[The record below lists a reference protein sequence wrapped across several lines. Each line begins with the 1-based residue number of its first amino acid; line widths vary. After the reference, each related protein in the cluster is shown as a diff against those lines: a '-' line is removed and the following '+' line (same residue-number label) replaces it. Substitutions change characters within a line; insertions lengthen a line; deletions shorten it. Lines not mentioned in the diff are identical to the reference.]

1 VLAKFEQHEQIFIF
15 NDISKTYR
23 RFPVIGLV
31 IDFCQP
37 HLQRQ
42 KYVLLF
48 SPPSPKPSPSGYYCC
63 QQLNIAIFAPRLDI

>member
-1 VLAKFEQHEQIFIF
+1 VLAKFEQHEQIFTF

-23 RFPVIGLV
+23 RFQGSGLV

-37 HLQRQ
+37 RLRRQ

-48 SPPSPKPSPSGYYCC
+48 SPSSPKPSPSGYYCC